1 MLIRSLTPALTLP
14 DNRLFTVRPE
24 PGAGYLVET
33 DPRFTDRRTWLN
45 SSFMLSALSVEST
58 AIQKRLGDGFYEQ
71 QRVREQVAQLTG
83 RRFLDGYANDEAQY
97 QDLMRAGLVYAKA
110 WNLIPGVALSA
121 AQMAQLTTDIVW
133 LIDTPVTLADGSVQ
147 HVLAPQVY
155 VRVRDGDIDGSGA
168 LLSGNSLNLNLGDTL
183 LNSGTVAGRQWVDL
197 SADTLTNLGGRVR
210 GDSVALNARLDITN
224 LGGRMEAMQVLELSA
239 GRDIRV
245 ASTTRSSTS
254 EQGSQTQ
261 RDRLAGLYG
270 SGGSLTVQAGRDIQF
285 DASELINSAPTAAGP
300 TTLAAGRD
308 LNLGT
313 VTESAEQRIVWDGKN
328 RRSEAGTTEIGST
341 IRTQGDLQ
349 LIAGQDLSLRAA
361 NLTSQ
366 AGVLQALAGRDL
378 TLAAGQATT
387 QLEEGRQRP
396 RHA

>member
-1 MLIRSLTPALTLP
+1 LIVRQQSSTSNLT
-14 DNRLFTVRPE
+14 
-24 PGAGYLVET
+24 
-33 DPRFTDRRTWLN
+33 
-45 SSFMLSALSVEST
+45 
-58 AIQKRLGDGFYEQ
+58 
-71 QRVREQVAQLTG
+71 
-83 RRFLDGYANDEAQY
+83 
-97 QDLMRAGLVYAKA
+97 
-110 WNLIPGVALSA
+110 
-121 AQMAQLTTDIVW
+121 
-133 LIDTPVTLADGSVQ
+133 
-147 HVLAPQVY
+147 
-155 VRVRDGDIDGSGA
+155 
-168 LLSGNSLNLNLGDTL
+168 GDTL
-183 LNSGTVAGRQWVDL
+183 TQQRHRGRPATG
-197 SADTLTNLGGRVR
+197 SPCPPRTLANLGGRVR

-224 LGGRMEAMQVLELSA
+224 LGGRIEAMQALELSA

-261 RDRLAGLYG
+261 RDRLAGLYV

-285 DASELINSAPTAAGP
+285 DAAEILNSAPTAAGPAGP

-308 LNLGT
+308 LTLGT

-366 AGVLQALAGRDL
+366 AGDLQALAGRDL